1 MASATDSTTTPA
13 YCLRPP
19 AAALLSVGRVG
30 AQLFEHLVHAMIPE
44 TVFHLLQLGCPPL
57 HFAFH
62 WIVNLF
68 VEYLPVKE
76 VLLLWDRI
84 LGFDSLELL
93 PLLAAS
99 IFVFRKVRTMSRDCA
114 GLQSLSPSA
123 GSGSAPAPAPA
134 GE

>member
-1 MASATDSTTTPA
+1 M
-13 YCLRPP
+13 
-19 AAALLSVGRVG
+19 
-30 AQLFEHLVHAMIPE
+30 
-44 TVFHLLQLGCPPL
+44 
-57 HFAFH
+57 
-62 WIVNLF
+62 
-68 VEYLPVKE
+68 KE

>member
-1 MASATDSTTTPA
+1 M
-13 YCLRPP
+13 
-19 AAALLSVGRVG
+19 GRVG

-76 VLLLWDRI
+76 VLQLWDRI

-99 IFVFRKVRTMSRDCA
+99 IFVFRKVRTVFET
-114 GLQSLSPSA
+114 GL
-123 GSGSAPAPAPA
+123 SGTRLCQRWLCPLA